1 MDGKTLQ
8 ELKRVNI
15 KEVNPEELVD
25 ISEIEIDM
33 KQSVQ
38 KRVKEYVE
46 QVHNPYLVRVG
57 EYVVKIGYSDC
68 KETLNDRM
76 KQYISKIAETKYVE
90 TEKALTRQEDMLKK
104 LFYNGVQSGVKLERL
119 KETMQIT
126 TLDRDTLLAFV
137 DRIEVYEEKKVSVQF
152 CCQEEME
159 KMLVLSEFL
168 SSQSE
173 IVKEVV

>member
-15 KEVNPEELVD
+15 KEVNSDELVD
-25 ISEIEIDM
+25 ISEIEIDT

-76 KQYISKIAETKYVE
+76 KQYISKIAETKY
-90 TEKALTRQEDMLKK
+90 
-104 LFYNGVQSGVKLERL
+104 
-119 KETMQIT
+119 
-126 TLDRDTLLAFV
+126 
-137 DRIEVYEEKKVSVQF
+137 
-152 CCQEEME
+152 
-159 KMLVLSEFL
+159 
-168 SSQSE
+168 
-173 IVKEVV
+173 

>member
-8 ELKRVNI
+8 EMKRVNI
-15 KEVNPEELVD
+15 KEVNPDELVD
-25 ISEIEIDM
+25 ISEIEIDT

-76 KQYISKIAETKYVE
+76 KQYISKIAETKY
-90 TEKALTRQEDMLKK
+90 
-104 LFYNGVQSGVKLERL
+104 
-119 KETMQIT
+119 
-126 TLDRDTLLAFV
+126 
-137 DRIEVYEEKKVSVQF
+137 
-152 CCQEEME
+152 
-159 KMLVLSEFL
+159 
-168 SSQSE
+168 
-173 IVKEVV
+173 

>member
-1 MDGKTLQ
+1 LDGKTLQ

-76 KQYISKIAETKYVE
+76 KQYISKIAETKY
-90 TEKALTRQEDMLKK
+90 
-104 LFYNGVQSGVKLERL
+104 
-119 KETMQIT
+119 
-126 TLDRDTLLAFV
+126 
-137 DRIEVYEEKKVSVQF
+137 
-152 CCQEEME
+152 
-159 KMLVLSEFL
+159 
-168 SSQSE
+168 
-173 IVKEVV
+173 

>member
-15 KEVNPEELVD
+15 KEVNPDELVD
-25 ISEIEIDM
+25 ISEIEIDT

-68 KETLNDRM
+68 KETLNDRI
-76 KQYISKIAETKYVE
+76 KQYISKIAETKY
-90 TEKALTRQEDMLKK
+90 
-104 LFYNGVQSGVKLERL
+104 
-119 KETMQIT
+119 
-126 TLDRDTLLAFV
+126 
-137 DRIEVYEEKKVSVQF
+137 
-152 CCQEEME
+152 
-159 KMLVLSEFL
+159 
-168 SSQSE
+168 
-173 IVKEVV
+173 

>member
-15 KEVNPEELVD
+15 KEVNPDELVD
-25 ISEIEIDM
+25 ISEIEINT

-68 KETLNDRM
+68 EETLNDRM
-76 KQYISKIAETKYVE
+76 KQYISKIAETKY
-90 TEKALTRQEDMLKK
+90 
-104 LFYNGVQSGVKLERL
+104 
-119 KETMQIT
+119 
-126 TLDRDTLLAFV
+126 
-137 DRIEVYEEKKVSVQF
+137 
-152 CCQEEME
+152 
-159 KMLVLSEFL
+159 
-168 SSQSE
+168 
-173 IVKEVV
+173 

>member
-1 MDGKTLQ
+1 MLLDGKTLQ

-15 KEVNPEELVD
+15 KEVNPDELVD
-25 ISEIEIDM
+25 ISEIEIDT

-76 KQYISKIAETKYVE
+76 KQYISKIAETKY
-90 TEKALTRQEDMLKK
+90 
-104 LFYNGVQSGVKLERL
+104 
-119 KETMQIT
+119 
-126 TLDRDTLLAFV
+126 
-137 DRIEVYEEKKVSVQF
+137 
-152 CCQEEME
+152 
-159 KMLVLSEFL
+159 
-168 SSQSE
+168 
-173 IVKEVV
+173 

>member
-1 MDGKTLQ
+1 MLLDGKTLQ
-8 ELKRVNI
+8 DLKRVNI

-76 KQYISKIAETKYVE
+76 KQYISKIAETKY
-90 TEKALTRQEDMLKK
+90 
-104 LFYNGVQSGVKLERL
+104 
-119 KETMQIT
+119 
-126 TLDRDTLLAFV
+126 
-137 DRIEVYEEKKVSVQF
+137 
-152 CCQEEME
+152 
-159 KMLVLSEFL
+159 
-168 SSQSE
+168 
-173 IVKEVV
+173 

>member
-25 ISEIEIDM
+25 ISEIEIDT

-76 KQYISKIAETKYVE
+76 KQYISKIAETKY
-90 TEKALTRQEDMLKK
+90 
-104 LFYNGVQSGVKLERL
+104 
-119 KETMQIT
+119 
-126 TLDRDTLLAFV
+126 
-137 DRIEVYEEKKVSVQF
+137 
-152 CCQEEME
+152 
-159 KMLVLSEFL
+159 
-168 SSQSE
+168 
-173 IVKEVV
+173 

>member
-15 KEVNPEELVD
+15 KEVNPDELVD

-76 KQYISKIAETKYVE
+76 KQYISKMAETKY
-90 TEKALTRQEDMLKK
+90 
-104 LFYNGVQSGVKLERL
+104 
-119 KETMQIT
+119 
-126 TLDRDTLLAFV
+126 
-137 DRIEVYEEKKVSVQF
+137 
-152 CCQEEME
+152 
-159 KMLVLSEFL
+159 
-168 SSQSE
+168 
-173 IVKEVV
+173 

>member
-1 MDGKTLQ
+1 MLLDGKTLQ

-15 KEVNPEELVD
+15 KEVNPDELVD
-25 ISEIEIDM
+25 ISEIEIDT

-76 KQYISKIAETKYVE
+76 KQYISKIAETGE
-90 TEKALTRQEDMLKK
+90 LK
-104 LFYNGVQSGVKLERL
+104 N
-119 KETMQIT
+119 
-126 TLDRDTLLAFV
+126 
-137 DRIEVYEEKKVSVQF
+137 
-152 CCQEEME
+152 
-159 KMLVLSEFL
+159 
-168 SSQSE
+168 
-173 IVKEVV
+173 

>member
-15 KEVNPEELVD
+15 KEVNPDELVD
-25 ISEIEIDM
+25 LSEIEIDT

-76 KQYISKIAETKYVE
+76 KQYISKIAETKY
-90 TEKALTRQEDMLKK
+90 
-104 LFYNGVQSGVKLERL
+104 
-119 KETMQIT
+119 
-126 TLDRDTLLAFV
+126 
-137 DRIEVYEEKKVSVQF
+137 
-152 CCQEEME
+152 
-159 KMLVLSEFL
+159 
-168 SSQSE
+168 
-173 IVKEVV
+173 

>member
-8 ELKRVNI
+8 ELKHVNI
-15 KEVNPEELVD
+15 KEVNPDELVD
-25 ISEIEIDM
+25 IREIEIDT

-76 KQYISKIAETKYVE
+76 KQYISKIAETKY
-90 TEKALTRQEDMLKK
+90 
-104 LFYNGVQSGVKLERL
+104 
-119 KETMQIT
+119 
-126 TLDRDTLLAFV
+126 
-137 DRIEVYEEKKVSVQF
+137 
-152 CCQEEME
+152 
-159 KMLVLSEFL
+159 
-168 SSQSE
+168 
-173 IVKEVV
+173 

>member
-15 KEVNPEELVD
+15 KDVNPDELVD
-25 ISEIEIDM
+25 ISEIEIDT

-68 KETLNDRM
+68 EETLNDRM
-76 KQYISKIAETKYVE
+76 KQYISKIAETKY
-90 TEKALTRQEDMLKK
+90 
-104 LFYNGVQSGVKLERL
+104 
-119 KETMQIT
+119 
-126 TLDRDTLLAFV
+126 
-137 DRIEVYEEKKVSVQF
+137 
-152 CCQEEME
+152 
-159 KMLVLSEFL
+159 
-168 SSQSE
+168 
-173 IVKEVV
+173 